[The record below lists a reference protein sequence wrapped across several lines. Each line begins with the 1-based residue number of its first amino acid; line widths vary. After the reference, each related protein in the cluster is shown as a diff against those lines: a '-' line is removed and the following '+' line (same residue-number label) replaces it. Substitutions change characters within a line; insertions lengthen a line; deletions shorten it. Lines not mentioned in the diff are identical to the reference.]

1 MRLSI
6 AIKLHSYLLV
16 KLHATY
22 THAGS
27 NIGQIFTHN
36 KKENVHFFFF
46 VPGDSHREPEEKSTN
61 EKKSKMITFSRKVHH
76 E

>member
-1 MRLSI
+1 MGHTRTQEVTL
-6 AIKLHSYLLV
+6 ARFLH
-16 KLHATY
+16 
-22 THAGS
+22 
-27 NIGQIFTHN
+27 II

-46 VPGDSHREPEEKSTN
+46 VPGDSNREPEERNTN